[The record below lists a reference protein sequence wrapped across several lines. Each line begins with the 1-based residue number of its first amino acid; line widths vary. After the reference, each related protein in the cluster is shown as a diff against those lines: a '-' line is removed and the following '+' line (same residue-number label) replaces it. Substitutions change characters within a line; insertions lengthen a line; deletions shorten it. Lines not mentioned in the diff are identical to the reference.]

1 MSRILQ
7 GRYRILKTIG
17 QGGAG
22 AVHLCADLRLEER
35 RWAVKELVCSDP
47 SQLTSALQRFQ
58 REASLLAGLRHPNLP
73 VIVDFFVEG
82 DKQYLVREYIEGD
95 TLAERIDKQGPA
107 SEGQAVEW
115 ALQMCQVLSYLH
127 GQDPPIIYR
136 DLKPQNIVLAS
147 APRADANASGEA
159 PPEELRLIDFG
170 LARPMDR
177 IRRDTAAAGSVG
189 YAAPEQWEDGEVTPR
204 TDLYALGATLYFCLT
219 GRPPSPVAGTHR
231 LTPLRPDLQ
240 KATEA
245 LILRC
250 MQPIPEERPESA
262 ASLERELRACL
273 ERAQRIAPALEKPRR
288 VRRVPAGLAGDPA
301 TPPWFMPVLMA
312 ATAVFV
318 AGLGVGGAW
327 LAAGEKQPLPTPTV
341 AATAGAPEGPRLGD
355 VSALIISGQ
364 YSRARQLLAAERG
377 SPAGRVL
384 EANIA
389 ALESGRPVNRVPVL
403 VPLTGHEAE
412 AGWWMCAGL
421 SLAQARVNQAAGSGL
436 VLDLFDTES
445 DSKRVLELA
454 TQEGERPANLCLFGP
469 YSSQQTLLITPVCN
483 AAKLPLLAPTASDP
497 RVGEAGP
504 WIFDAADTNRAR
516 VEAVASYLCSQ
527 GRTRG
532 VIVSNDSSYL
542 SRSMTEFFQN
552 QVTRLGGKLE
562 GPLLYRQESLDPGPL
577 VADLKRRKPDFIFI
591 ADNRGRIV
599 AQLCQAIRAAG
610 LDCALGTQVLP
621 GSQELLEEGGEAIDG
636 LVCSTVFD
644 SRSQRPEINAFV
656 EEFHRWYGA
665 GEVSQ
670 VAALAYDAMLVLADA
685 LRQCRSR
692 DELRTYLDSFGTSRP
707 LLEGITG
714 KYALDTPRNLRK
726 VTLLQI
732 RGGRYY
738 PL

>member
-22 AVHLCADLRLEER
+22 AVHLCADLRLDER
-35 RWAVKELVCSDP
+35 RWAVKELVCGEA
-47 SQLTSALQRFQ
+47 SQLSSAQQRFQ
-58 REASLLAGLRHPNLP
+58 REASLLSALRHPNLP
-73 VIVDFFVEG
+73 VIVDYFVED

-95 TLAERIDKQGPA
+95 TLAERIDRHGPA
-107 SEGQAVEW
+107 SESQAVEW
-115 ALQMCQVLSYLH
+115 ALQMCQVLAYLH
-127 GQDPPIIYR
+127 SQDPSIIYR

-147 APRADANASGEA
+147 VPRADASGES
-159 PPEELRLIDFG
+159 PLEELRLIDFG
-170 LARPMDR
+170 LARAMDR

-245 LILRC
+245 IVLRC
-250 MQPIPEERPESA
+250 MQPAPEERPESA
-262 ASLERELRACL
+262 EALERELKACL
-273 ERAQRIAPALEKPRR
+273 ERAQRVAPALEKPRR
-288 VRRVPAGLAGDPA
+288 ARRPRQQGLTGDP
-301 TPPWFMPVLMA
+301 TVPPWFLGVLLS
-312 ATAVFV
+312 ATVLFV

-327 LAAGEKQPLPTPTV
+327 LAGGQPQAPPAVTATPSN
-341 AATAGAPEGPRLGD
+341 ASEGPRLGD
-355 VSALIISGQ
+355 ISALIIAGQ
-364 YSRARQLLAAERG
+364 YSRARQLLSSQRG
-377 SPAGRVL
+377 QPAGRVL
-384 EANIA
+384 EANLA
-389 ALESGRPVNRVPVL
+389 VLESGRPVNRVPVL
-403 VPLTGHEAE
+403 VPLTGSEAE

-421 SLAQARVNQAAGSGL
+421 SLAQARVNQAAGAGL

-454 TQEGERPANLCLFGP
+454 TQAGERSANLCLFGP

-516 VEAVASYLCSQ
+516 VEAVATNLCSQ

-542 SRSMTEFFQN
+542 SRSMTEFFSN
-552 QVTRLGGKLE
+552 QVTKLGGKLE
-562 GPLLYRQESLDPGPL
+562 GPILYRQENLETGPL
-577 VADLKRRKPDFIFI
+577 VADLKRRDPDFIFI

-599 AQLCQAIRAAG
+599 ARICQAIRGAG
-610 LDCALGTQVLP
+610 MECALGTQVLP
-621 GSQELLEEGGEAIDG
+621 GSQELLEVGGPALEG

-644 SRSQRPEINAFV
+644 SRSDKPEIEAFV
-656 EEFHRWYGA
+656 EEFHRWYGE

-692 DELRTYLDSFGTSRP
+692 EDLRTYLDSFGGSRP

-714 KYALDTPRNLRK
+714 KYALDSPRNLRK
-726 VTLLQI
+726 VQVLQI
-732 RGGRYY
+732 REGRYF
-738 PL
+738 PLK

>member
-1 MSRILQ
+1 LSRILQ

-35 RWAVKELVCSDP
+35 RWAVKELVCSEP
-47 SQLTSALQRFQ
+47 SQLTSAQQRFQ
-58 REASLLAGLRHPNLP
+58 REASLLSALRHPNLP
-73 VIVDFFVEG
+73 VIVDYFVED

-127 GQDPPIIYR
+127 SQDPPIIYR

-147 APRADANASGEA
+147 APRADASGEA

-170 LARPMDR
+170 LARAMDR
-177 IRRDTAAAGSVG
+177 VRRDTAAAGSVG
-189 YAAPEQWEDGEVTPR
+189 YAAPEQWEDGPVTPR

-231 LTPLRPDLQ
+231 LIPLRPDLQ

-245 LILRC
+245 LVLRC
-250 MQPIPEERPESA
+250 MQPVPEERPDSA
-262 ASLERELRACL
+262 EALERELRACL
-273 ERAQRIAPALEKPRR
+273 ERAQRVAPALEKPRR
-288 VRRVPAGLAGDPA
+288 ARRAPQGLAVGA
-301 TPPWFMPVLMA
+301 STPPWFMGVLVA
-312 ATAVFV
+312 ATAVFLT
-318 AGLGVGGAW
+318 GLGVGGAW
-327 LAAGEKQPLPTPTV
+327 LASEPKPGPSPTAAVVATPTS
-341 AATAGAPEGPRLGD
+341 EGPRLGD
-355 VSALIISGQ
+355 ISALILSGQ
-364 YSRARQLLAAERG
+364 YTRARQLLASERG

-389 ALESGRPVNRVPVL
+389 ALESGRPVSRVPVL

-421 SLAQARVNQAAGSGL
+421 SLAQARVNQAAGAGL

-454 TQEGERPANLCLFGP
+454 SQAGERPGNLCLFGP

-483 AAKLPLLAPTASDP
+483 AARLPLLAPTASDP

-504 WIFDAADTNRAR
+504 YIFDAADTNRAR
-516 VEAVASYLCSQ
+516 VEAVASYLCSE

-542 SRSMTEFFQN
+542 SRSMTEFFVN

-562 GPLLYRQESLDPGPL
+562 GPILYRQESLDPEPL

-599 AQLCQAIRAAG
+599 AQICQAIRGAG
-610 LDCALGTQVLP
+610 MDCALGTQVLP
-621 GSQELLEEGGEAIDG
+621 GSQELLEVGGDAIEG

-644 SRSQRPEINAFV
+644 SRSQRPEIKAFV

-692 DELRTYLDSFGTSRP
+692 EELRTYLDSFGGSRP

-714 KYALDTPRNLRK
+714 KYALDTPRNLRT

-732 RGGRYY
+732 RGGRYHR
-738 PL
+738 L